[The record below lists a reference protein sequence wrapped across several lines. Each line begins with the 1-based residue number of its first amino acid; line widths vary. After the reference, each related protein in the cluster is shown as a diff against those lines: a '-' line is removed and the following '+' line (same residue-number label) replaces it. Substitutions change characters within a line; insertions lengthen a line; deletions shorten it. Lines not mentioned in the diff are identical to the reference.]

1 MGYFKW
7 KPTKA
12 NKEMFKEKMCEIEKF
27 CEEKNISHSSSYD
40 SYYFELNGQKYRIS
54 NHSPESSPYHW
65 GRDADTIYIN
75 ASKLRIIQIYI
86 DLMYGNKLDGR
97 GNVLA

>member
-7 KPTKA
+7 KPTKS
-12 NKEMFKEKMCEIEKF
+12 NKEMFKKKMCEIEKF

-86 DLMYGNKLDGR
+86 DLMCGNKLDGR